1 MKILFAGGGTGGHIY
16 PIMAVAEKL
25 RDIAQEDK
33 ILNLELFYISD
44 TPYDQ
49 RALDDNQIKFYELK
63 TGKRRVY
70 FSFENYFDIFKTFFA
85 TIRAIFLVYKIF
97 PDVIFSKGGYPSVPV
112 TIAARVLDIPLII
125 HESDS
130 VPGRANLMAGKWA
143 QKIAISFKEASNY
156 FTKEKT
162 AFVGP
167 IVRNEVRTPLK
178 DGAFEYLKLRSVL
191 PVIFVIGGSQGAK
204 IINDC
209 ILDGLPDMVQKYQI
223 LHQTGVKNFEEV
235 KGMADIILKDIP
247 DKENYYPYPYL
258 NKLALRM
265 SAGVANIVI
274 SRAGASSIGE
284 IASWGKPSIIIPIT
298 KSNGDHQRNNAF
310 NYAQTGACVV
320 IEESNLKSHVLV
332 SEIDR
337 ILGDANLQ
345 NKMSEATKVFVFPD
359 AEEKIARE
367 IITMALQHER

>member
-223 LHQTGVKNFEEV
+223 IHQTGVKNFEEV